1 MALSYAH
8 GAVQWL
14 AADAATTTYTV
25 SGLAFQPK
33 ALKFYASGIQS
44 AVDAASQTLHSRRSL
59 GFATSTTSRR
69 AVGTASDDASAAAN
83 CGSIARNDCVIVEVD
98 GAGATTGLLDLSSV
112 TSDGF
117 VLIVDDA
124 AAFNNTVFW
133 EAWGGTDITVATVG
147 DIAEPAAIGVQTY
160 TVTGFTSGATD
171 QVVMLAG
178 VQSVSALN
186 TGEAQDSGFYIGFAT
201 NTTTGN
207 VVLSGNS
214 DDASATMDTRGY
226 CKTSECLAMVLIGGG
241 DIDARAQLTQFNADN
256 FGLDWLARAV
266 TNRRSIFM
274 AIKGGNWSAG
284 SYTIDAA
291 TLNATATVSGLAYAP
306 IGLTLI
312 GRRTA
317 EQSAGLTT
325 SEDRISIGSGT
336 SPTSRRSIGTLDE
349 TSTASS
355 EINHSIQYDQ
365 VLTHPSAAG
374 TQAAAFDINAMNSD
388 GFQIIVDVAG
398 GVANEW
404 QGYLTFG
411 SAAGGGAVIM
421 GGLLLMGVGA

>member
-1 MALSYAH
+1 M
-8 GAVQWL
+8 
-14 AADAATTTYTV
+14 
-25 SGLAFQPK
+25 
-33 ALKFYASGIQS
+33 
-44 AVDAASQTLHSRRSL
+44 
-59 GFATSTTSRR
+59 
-69 AVGTASDDASAAAN
+69 
-83 CGSIARNDCVIVEVD
+83 
-98 GAGATTGLLDLSSV
+98 LDLSSV

-306 IGLTLI
+306 IGLTLM
-312 GRRTA
+312 GRKTP
-317 EQSAGLTT
+317 EQAAGLTAF
-325 SEDRISIGSGT
+325 EDRISIGSGT